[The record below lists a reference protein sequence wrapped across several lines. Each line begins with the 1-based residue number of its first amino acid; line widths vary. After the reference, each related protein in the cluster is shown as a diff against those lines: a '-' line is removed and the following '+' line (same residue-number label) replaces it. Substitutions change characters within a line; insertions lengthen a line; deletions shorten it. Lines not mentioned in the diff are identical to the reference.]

1 LTRCGSTRDDPRTAV
16 AALVAG
22 MLEGRPWPERLR
34 RAAALSTAAVAHP
47 VAGALDAGRFPERL
61 EMTRVDVV

>member
-1 LTRCGSTRDDPRTAV
+1 
-16 AALVAG
+16 

-47 VAGALDAGRFPERL
+47 VAGAFDAGRFPELL